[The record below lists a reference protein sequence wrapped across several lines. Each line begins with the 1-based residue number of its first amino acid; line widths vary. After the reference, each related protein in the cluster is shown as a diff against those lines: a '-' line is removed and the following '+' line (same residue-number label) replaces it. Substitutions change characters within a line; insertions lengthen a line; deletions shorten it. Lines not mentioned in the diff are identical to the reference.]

1 MPGFGNEAITVLALQ
16 YFSVVDP
23 SESQQF
29 HFQQFRNDLL
39 QDLKSIPDLPRKS
52 AVAMFRLIIGHGC
65 LTKHLHRIGLLDS
78 AECLLCKKENAM
90 DMELNLNKDKSNQHA
105 FYVTDA
111 PWCGHCKSL
120 APEYIKAAK
129 KLTDQE
135 SPIKLAKV
143 DATEETELAEEHG
156 VRGYPTLKFF
166 RSGSPIDYSGG
177 RTADEIVSWLLK
189 KTGPVA
195 KDLTSVDDAKA
206 FIDASNVVILGFFKD
221 TSSEAAKNFLGAAN
235 AIDDYPFG
243 ITSTDDV
250 FSEYNVDGEK
260 VLLFKKFDEGR
271 ADLDGEITEKN
282 IKKFVTSQS
291 LPLVVDFNH
300 ETAQKIFGG
309 EIKSHLLM
317 FMSQQEG
324 HMDKYLDT
332 AREIAKDFRE
342 QVLFVS
348 INSDEEDHQRILEF
362 FGMKKDE
369 IPAMRLIRLEEDMAK
384 YKPEN
389 PELSK
394 DNIKSFVQ
402 DFIEGK
408 LKQHLLSQD
417 LPEDWDKSPVK
428 VLVSS
433 NFDEVAFNKDKDV
446 LVEFYAPWCGHC
458 KQLAPI
464 YDQLG
469 EKFKDSDT
477 VIVAKMDATA
487 NELEH
492 TKITSFPTLKLYAKG
507 DNKVIEYNGERT
519 LEGLSKFLESGGEYG
534 QAAPDEVRKFHLHCC
549 DPTSR

>member
-1 MPGFGNEAITVLALQ
+1 MIFKVCVILAISSTVFCDEIKNDDGVLVFTKDNFKTGVKDNEFVL
-16 YFSVVDP
+16 V
-23 SESQQF
+23 E
-29 HFQQFRNDLL
+29 
-39 QDLKSIPDLPRKS
+39 
-52 AVAMFRLIIGHGC
+52 
-65 LTKHLHRIGLLDS
+65 
-78 AECLLCKKENAM
+78 
-90 DMELNLNKDKSNQHA
+90 
-105 FYVTDA
+105 FYA

-129 KLTDQE
+129 KLADQE
-135 SPIKLAKV
+135 SAIKLAKV

-156 VRGYPTLKFF
+156 VKGYPTLKFF

-195 KDLTSVDDAKA
+195 KDLTSVDDARG
-206 FIDASNVVILGFFKD
+206 FIDASTVAVIGFFKD
-221 TSSEAAKNFLGAAN
+221 TSSAAAKNFLAAAN
-235 AIDDYPFG
+235 AVDDYPFG
-243 ITSTDDV
+243 ITSTDAV
-250 FSEYNVDGEK
+250 FSEYNVDGET
-260 VLLFKKFDEGR
+260 VVLFKKFDEGR
-271 ADLDGEITEKN
+271 ADLEGEITEKN
-282 IKKFVTSQS
+282 IKKFVMSQS

-317 FMSQQEG
+317 FLSQQEG
-324 HMDKYLDT
+324 HIDKYLEG
-332 AREIAKDFRE
+332 AREIAKEFRE

-384 YKPEN
+384 YKPQN

-402 DFIEGK
+402 DFIDGK

-417 LPEDWDKSPVK
+417 LPEDWDNTPVK

-469 EKFKDSDT
+469 QKFKDSDT
-477 VIVAKMDATA
+477 VVIAKMDATA

-492 TKITSFPTLKLYAKG
+492 TKITSFPTLKLYTKG
-507 DNKVIEYNGERT
+507 ENKVIDYNGERT

-534 QAAPDEVRKFHLHCC
+534 QAAPDEAEEEDEDDDLPRKDEL
-549 DPTSR
+549 